1 MVGLIQTMRDI
12 DETDIKDDE
21 ALKAKQAFTA
31 ALSQLATRPSVP
43 EQERGV
49 GEEATAGVRGGP
61 GAAVSRWP
69 HNTFRIWTARKP
81 QTRSIWRLF

>member
-21 ALKAKQAFTA
+21 ALEAKQAFTA
-31 ALSQLATRPSVP
+31 ALSQLATRPTVS
-43 EQERGV
+43 EQERGG
-49 GEEATAGVRGGP
+49 GEEATADV
-61 GAAVSRWP
+61 VSRWP

-81 QTRSIWRLF
+81 QARSRWRLF